1 VSTGNTVSNAGFVQ
15 SYTDTVQVGLSG
27 RVAGGTLAVGAGTY
41 RGTGNAYQMAN
52 YYLDTWSGDL
62 PHPGGN
68 ATGHIDLD
76 NEIQNATMNPN
87 RPGVGGLGFDTRESG
102 TSQFV
107 ELGVADLYASLSGT
121 VSTTR
126 WVNVNATNTS
136 ALSGS
141 AFSGASGN
149 IGVNVASGTGNLQA
163 NSLALAV
170 AQPSTGGGTGGGE

>member
-1 VSTGNTVSNAGFVQ
+1 
-15 SYTDTVQVGLSG
+15 
-27 RVAGGTLAVGAGTY
+27 
-41 RGTGNAYQMAN
+41 MAN
-52 YYLDTWSGDL
+52 YYLDTWNGAL

-68 ATGHIDLD
+68 STGHIDLD

-87 RPGVGGLGFDTRESG
+87 RPGVGGLGFDTREGG

-126 WVNVNATNTS
+126 WVNVDATNTS

-149 IGVNVASGTGNLQA
+149 IGVNVAAGTGNLQA
-163 NSLALAV
+163 NSLA
-170 AQPSTGGGTGGGE
+170 

>member
-1 VSTGNTVSNAGFVQ
+1 
-15 SYTDTVQVGLSG
+15 
-27 RVAGGTLAVGAGTY
+27 
-41 RGTGNAYQMAN
+41 M
-52 YYLDTWSGDL
+52 
-62 PHPGGN
+62 
-68 ATGHIDLD
+68 
-76 NEIQNATMNPN
+76 
-87 RPGVGGLGFDTRESG
+87 
-102 TSQFV
+102 
-107 ELGVADLYASLSGT
+107 ADLYASLSGT